1 MRMITPICSTMVF
14 LWAQLS
20 AMAVTIPVLIKLES
34 SATDYLVTYVV
45 PDGKTLAIDAIQFNG
60 GDVVLV
66 MTNGTTLNMNHNF
79 AAAGSSYGMW
89 VGFVGLYSL
98 SRSIKVPSGVLMRVA
113 IADVDETNSAC
124 IYGSEID
131 AADLYAN
138 LKPMIRSIDPLL
150 EDGQFLLA
158 AQVGRETIARVEQSP
173 DASGDQWETASTFAT
188 GLGTER
194 TVRIDADNEQKR
206 FYRLRTLTR

>member
-34 SATDYLVTYVV
+34 NATDHLVTYVV

-66 MTNGTTLNMNHNF
+66 MTNGTTLNMNYVF
-79 AAAGSSYGMW
+79 VATGDTSKWIGR
-89 VGFVGLYSL
+89 VGLYSL
-98 SRSIKVPSGVLMRVA
+98 NRSIKVPSGVLMRVA
-113 IADVDETNSAC
+113 IADSGKTNSAC
-124 IYGSEID
+124 VYGSEID

-138 LKPMIRSIDPLL
+138 LKPLIRGIDPLL

-173 DASGDQWETASTFAT
+173 DVSGDQWDTASTFAT

-194 TVRIDADNEQKR
+194 TVKIDADNEQKR